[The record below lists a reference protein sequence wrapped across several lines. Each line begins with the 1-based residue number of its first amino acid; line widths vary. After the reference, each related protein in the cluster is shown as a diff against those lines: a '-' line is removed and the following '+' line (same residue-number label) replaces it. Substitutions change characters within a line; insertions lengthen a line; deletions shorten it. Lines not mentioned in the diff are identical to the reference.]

1 MQKNLHT
8 ILAALIVIVGVI
20 GVVIAGSDYTS
31 DLFIIPMLGSVV
43 VTIAT
48 GALFLRSE
56 S

>member
-1 MQKNLHT
+1 L
-8 ILAALIVIVGVI
+8 L
-20 GVVIAGSDYTS
+20 
-31 DLFIIPMLGSVV
+31 IIPLLGSVV